1 MTPERM
7 AEVLSTGTARLYGI
21 WPRKGCLWPGSDAD
35 LTLVDPAGSARITN
49 EKMHAL
55 NPVTTWDGWELR
67 GRVVASLMAGIVAMR
82 DGEPVGERRGRFV
95 AARHEV
101 PVG

>member
-1 MTPERM
+1 M
-7 AEVLSTGTARLYGI
+7 
-21 WPRKGCLWPGSDAD
+21 
-35 LTLVDPAGSARITN
+35 
-49 EKMHAL
+49 
-55 NPVTTWDGWELR
+55 TTWDGWELR
-67 GRVVASLMAGIVAMR
+67 GRVVASLLAGTSPMR